1 MYTVVTSR
9 FNNET
14 RDANYAYRK
23 KYGFS
28 CMYCTPLELSPSIAY
43 NTPVFVIEMNNFTN
57 KIEGIGLIKNSP
69 ETKRYYKVHTD
80 GNTNRYTYIGKY
92 FIDRETIDE
101 YNSPLVYALEEI
113 LFKGYTHS
121 KRGAGM
127 TRIPKQFLKLECKGD
142 RDNVSVDIDVKKEI
156 RDIFVYHFR
165 EKIRNNIQCKR
176 DDCDVVSLEK
186 NEIAVL

>member
-23 KYGFS
+23 KHGFS

-92 FIDRETIDE
+92 FIDRETIYE
-101 YNSPLVYALEEI
+101 YNSPLIYALEEI

-127 TRIPKQFLKLECKGD
+127 TRIPKQFLKLEC
-142 RDNVSVDIDVKKEI
+142 RHDNITIDIDVKKEI
-156 RDIFVYHFR
+156 REIFVYHFR
-165 EKIRNNIQCKR
+165 EKIINNRPDKQEP
-176 DDCDVVSLEK
+176 VM
-186 NEIAVL
+186 

>member
-1 MYTVVTSR
+1 MYTIVTSR

-14 RDANYAYRK
+14 RDTNYAYRK
-23 KYGFS
+23 KHGLA
-28 CMYCTPLELSPSIAY
+28 CMYCTPLELSPSISY

-69 ETKRYYKVHTD
+69 ETKKYYKVHVD

-92 FIDRETIDE
+92 FIERDTIED
-101 YNSPLVYALEEI
+101 YNPRLVYTLEEI

-127 TRIPKQFLKLECKGD
+127 TKIPKRFLQLD
-142 RDNVSVDIDVKKEI
+142 DNKEAIDIKKEI
-156 RDIFVYHFR
+156 RQVFIRHYR
-165 EKIRNNIQCKR
+165 EKPE
-176 DDCDVVSLEK
+176 SLKKEH
-186 NEIAVL
+186 